1 MDLEG
6 SARGI
11 NGTLSW
17 HLPEVVEETYGKYM
31 WIRDIIVTWSY
42 NASPLYVFVA

>member
-17 HLPEVVEETYGKYM
+17 HLPEVAEKTYGKYM
-31 WIRDIIVTWSY
+31 WIVVVTDTWI
-42 NASPLYVFVA
+42 NTATPLYVFVA